1 MRCPSCGNLNRAE
14 ARFCDACGAPL
25 ATTQPTTGAADPAGV
40 VPTGELID
48 DRYRIE
54 SFLGRGG
61 RKRVYRASDSQSPGR
76 TVAVAVFDTEGI
88 GEAAL
93 ARSRREAQAMG
104 KLGEHPHIVT
114 VLGTGEH
121 EGVPYVVSEYVGG
134 GDLAGVLEACA

>member
-25 ATTQPTTGAADPAGV
+25 ASEPQATARPEPAGDTPV
-40 VPTGELID
+40 GELID

-114 VLGTGEH
+114 VL
-121 EGVPYVVSEYVGG
+121 
-134 GDLAGVLEACA
+134 